1 MAQYGELLDTY
12 DPHREEVYGLIDI
25 YFNKPEM
32 VKIKDVDN
40 HSMYMIKVHC
50 LLTND
55 YRYLIAM
62 VHKDNNNIGT
72 QKRLS
77 ELFWV
82 SFQTRTLP
90 DNHNIPRHP
99 YESSFYKPLIKK
111 LERMQVTKELSIYK
125 CDEFPIRVTLLHRK
139 PNINSEY
146 HPTGNLLSALE
157 TYHTVISFTN

>member
-12 DPHREEVYGLIDI
+12 DPHREEIYSLFDN
-25 YFNKPEM
+25 YFNKPNL

-40 HSMYMIKVHC
+40 HSVYMIKVHC
-50 LLTND
+50 LLSND

-62 VHKDNNNIGT
+62 VYKDNNNIGT
-72 QKRLS
+72 QKPLS
-77 ELFWV
+77 ELFWI

-90 DNHNIPRHP
+90 DNHNIPIHS
-99 YESSFYKPLIKK
+99 YESSFYKPIIKK
-111 LERMQVTKELSIYK
+111 IERTQLTKELSIYK
-125 CDEFPIRVTLLHRK
+125 CEDFPLRVMMLHRK

-146 HPTGNLLSALE
+146 LPSGNLLSAIE